1 MSACDQFVVEVLT
14 NGTVVVQ
21 ETAPPQIIEI
31 VSVGPQGPEG
41 PEGPVGPEGP
51 QSWMDIVARPSA
63 ASGTATVGGVG
74 GKVRT
79 HTKVGLPDVFR
90 FIPDPYDPTVDAFYS
105 TFTAGVLSDLIVTRG

>member
-14 NGTVVVQ
+14 NGTVVVK

-41 PEGPVGPEGP
+41 P
-51 QSWMDIVARPSA
+51 QSWMDIVARPST

-105 TFTAGVLSDLIVTRG
+105 TFESGVLSDLIVTRG